1 MPSPPVNFCQLLAQ
15 APQPSLSRSETVD
28 WSVWI
33 ICTFILLIGLL
44 LLIAWNQRQLYRQHR
59 RLVASLAK
67 ADQLSQELN
76 ITLKALRSLETS
88 PDLVD
93 AHCLCL
99 DYIRM
104 RMDEEVFHYTVTN
117 QIKQKITDTINS
129 AIRSTFPGKDELQ
142 VDSCFE
148 VFHSLEVGAQQWR
161 EAVLFRLHIKLAQL
175 PTQAS
180 SHTINQLLEAVEI
193 FLAYNHPN
201 GQSFIQD
208 IELAIAWDE
217 QAKPI
222 PVLVLQQ
229 KRGGKPQ
236 KPLELTK

>member
-1 MPSPPVNFCQLLAQ
+1 MG
-15 APQPSLSRSETVD
+15 
-28 WSVWI
+28 
-33 ICTFILLIGLL
+33 TFVLLIGLL
-44 LLIAWNQRQLYRQHR
+44 LLIAWTQRQLYRQHR

-67 ADQLSQELN
+67 AEQLSQELN
-76 ITLKALRSLETS
+76 ITLKTLHSLETS
-88 PDLVD
+88 PDLAD

-104 RMDEEVFHYTVTN
+104 RMDEEVFHYNTTN
-117 QIKQKITDTINS
+117 QIKQKITDIINS

-142 VDSCFE
+142 VDNCFE
-148 VFHSLEVGAQQWR
+148 VYHSLELGAQQWR

-180 SHTINQLLEAVEI
+180 SHTINQLLETVEI
-193 FLAYNHPN
+193 FLAHNSQHPDWR
-201 GQSFIQD
+201 SSIQD

-229 KRGGKPQ
+229 KRGANLKS
-236 KPLELTK
+236 PLS

>member
-1 MPSPPVNFCQLLAQ
+1 MLPAMPSPPVNFCQLLAQ

-99 DYIRM
+99 
-104 RMDEEVFHYTVTN
+104 
-117 QIKQKITDTINS
+117 
-129 AIRSTFPGKDELQ
+129 
-142 VDSCFE
+142 
-148 VFHSLEVGAQQWR
+148 
-161 EAVLFRLHIKLAQL
+161 
-175 PTQAS
+175 
-180 SHTINQLLEAVEI
+180 
-193 FLAYNHPN
+193 
-201 GQSFIQD
+201 
-208 IELAIAWDE
+208 
-217 QAKPI
+217 
-222 PVLVLQQ
+222 
-229 KRGGKPQ
+229 
-236 KPLELTK
+236 

>member
-1 MPSPPVNFCQLLAQ
+1 MPSPPVSLCQLLAQ
-15 APQPSLSRSETVD
+15 APQPSLSRSETMD
-28 WSVWI
+28 WSIWMMG
-33 ICTFILLIGLL
+33 TFVLLSGLL
-44 LLIAWNQRQLYRQHR
+44 LLIAWTQRQLYRQHR

-76 ITLKALRSLETS
+76 MTLKALHALENS
-88 PDLVD
+88 PDLAD
-93 AHCLCL
+93 ANCLCL

-104 RMDEEVFHYTVTN
+104 RMDEEVFHYTITN

-142 VDSCFE
+142 VDKCFE
-148 VFHSLEVGAQQWR
+148 VYHSLEVSAQQWR

-193 FLAYNHPN
+193 FLAYNPQHPTW
-201 GQSFIQD
+201 QSAIQD
-208 IELAIAWDE
+208 IELAIAWD
-217 QAKPI
+217 QASKPI

-229 KRGGKPQ
+229 K
-236 KPLELTK
+236 